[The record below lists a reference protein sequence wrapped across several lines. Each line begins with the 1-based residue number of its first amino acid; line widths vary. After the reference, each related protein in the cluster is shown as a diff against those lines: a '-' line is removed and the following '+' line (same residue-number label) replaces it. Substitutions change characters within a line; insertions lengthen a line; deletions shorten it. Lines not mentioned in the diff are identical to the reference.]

1 MKSVDVD
8 ARWFSVKLIIEG
20 GCGVRRFLYILD
32 NLDTYLAVI
41 TLSTT
46 VLLLGVQVF
55 SRYVFNLPIAWAEEI
70 SRFTFVWAV
79 YMGVSM
85 AARQNEHIRV
95 VAHLK
100 LLFPKSISNKII
112 ILGDIITLAF
122 SMILT
127 VFGIQVLFSMVEF
140 PYIAPVT
147 GISMV
152 WIYTIIPIAFL
163 AFSIRTIQMF
173 FLKRP
178 GEDLKKQEEM
188 SL

>member
-1 MKSVDVD
+1 MK
-8 ARWFSVKLIIEG
+8 K
-20 GCGVRRFLYILD
+20 FLYVLD
-32 NLDTYLAVI
+32 NLDKYIAVV

-46 VLLLGVQVF
+46 VLLLGIQVV
-55 SRYVFNLPIAWAEEI
+55 SRYVFDLPIAWAEEI

-100 LLFPKSISNKII
+100 LLFPESVTSKII
-112 ILGDIITLAF
+112 MLCDIITLSF
-122 SMILT
+122 SLILT
-127 VFGIQVLFSMVEF
+127 VFGIQVLFSMIEF
-140 PYIAPVT
+140 PFTAPVT

-163 AFSIRTIQMF
+163 TLSIRTIQLF
-173 FLKRP
+173 FLKKP
-178 GEDLKKQEEM
+178 GDDLKKQEEM

>member
-1 MKSVDVD
+1 MK
-8 ARWFSVKLIIEG
+8 K
-20 GCGVRRFLYILD
+20 FLYALD
-32 NLDTYLAVI
+32 NLDQYLAVL
-41 TLSTT
+41 TLSIT
-46 VLLLGVQVF
+46 VLLLGVQVV
-55 SRYVFNLPIAWAEEI
+55 SRYVFKFPIAWAEEI

-100 LLFPKSISNKII
+100 LLFPQSISNKII
-112 ILGDIITLAF
+112 IVGDIITLTF
-122 SMILT
+122 SLILT

-140 PYIAPVT
+140 PFMAPVT

-163 AFSIRTIQMF
+163 ALSIRTIQSF
-173 FLKRP
+173 FLKKE
-178 GEDLKKQEEM
+178 GEDLKKQEEL